1 MILVIKLSGKVLES
15 TSLRRSLA
23 SDVKHLQLE
32 GHRLV
37 IVHGAG
43 KQLSTLCAQLGIPV
57 VQYEGRR
64 VTDERTL
71 EAAKMV
77 FSAVNRDLVADLVTA
92 GLPAIGIASYD
103 AGIAKASRRAPMRVV
118 VAPGETR
125 EVDFGLVG
133 EIDQVDRLVLDNI
146 LGAGLCPVIC
156 SLCADEQGT
165 ILNIN
170 ADTLAAELAKSLCA
184 DRLISVSD
192 VDGIYRDP
200 ADPSTLLRR
209 LSAEQARD
217 HMRDGTFTE
226 GMIPKVKAA
235 LDVIDKGVASFQI
248 VSGLRPNALTDG
260 VESDAGTLITR

>member
-1 MILVIKLSGKVLES
+1 MILVVKLSGKVLES
-15 TSLRRSLA
+15 SGLRRSLA
-23 SDVKHLQLE
+23 SDVKHLQVA

-77 FSAVNRDLVADLVTA
+77 FAAVNRDLVADLVAA
-92 GLPAIGIASYD
+92 GLPAIGMASYD
-103 AGIAKASRRAPMRVV
+103 AGVTRARRRAPMRVAV
-118 VAPGETR
+118 GPAEIR
-125 EVDFGLVG
+125 EVDFGFVG
-133 EIDQVDRLVLDNI
+133 EIDQVNCLALNRILD
-146 LGAGLCPVIC
+146 AGLCPVIC

-170 ADTLAAELAKSLCA
+170 ADTLAAELAKALSA

-192 VDGIYRDP
+192 VDGVYRDP
-200 ADPSTLLRR
+200 GDPSTLLRR
-209 LSAEQARD
+209 LTVEQARD
-217 HMRDGTFTE
+217 YIRDGTFTE
-226 GMIPKVKAA
+226 GMIPKMRAA
-235 LDVIDKGVASFQI
+235 LDVIDKGVAGFQI
-248 VSGLRPNALTDG
+248 VSGLKPNALTEG